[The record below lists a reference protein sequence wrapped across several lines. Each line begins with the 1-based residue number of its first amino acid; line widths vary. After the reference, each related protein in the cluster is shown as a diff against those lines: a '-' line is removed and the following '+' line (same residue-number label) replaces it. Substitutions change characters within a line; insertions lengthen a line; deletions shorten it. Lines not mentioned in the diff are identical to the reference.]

1 MNTEENINAQGLLEK
16 EKLTI
21 GFIPLT
27 DCASLVVAKEKG
39 FFEKYG
45 LDVTLSKEASW
56 ANIRDKLAYGILD
69 CAQMLST
76 MPITNTLGIG
86 SWKNDTVTALV
97 LGVNGNAITI
107 STKLYQELKQ
117 LAPAFDEKRPV
128 TADALK
134 QLVEIRK
141 KEGKEP
147 LCFAH
152 VFPCSTHNYFLRY
165 WLASAGID
173 PDKDVTLSVI
183 PPQQMVKNL
192 EANIVDGFCVGE
204 PWNQYAV
211 QKGIGHA
218 LITSYEIWN
227 NAPDKVLGV
236 KKEWASTHP
245 NTHKALLKSLIEAAA
260 WADKDENREKVAEL
274 LSREE
279 YINVPVEI
287 ISSPLKGKYKY
298 HPDGALESLPD
309 FNVFHRYNAGF
320 PWYSYIGWYLSQMV
334 RWGDI
339 PDSQDTET
347 ILQDI
352 YWVDLYRQ
360 VAEEMGLDYP
370 TENTKSEGIQGSQ
383 AESGASSSAQS
394 ISPNMF
400 FDGKIFEY
408 S

>member
-1 MNTEENINAQGLLEK
+1 MSKEQNNHDQDLLEK

-27 DCASLVVAKEKG
+27 DCATLVVAKELN

-56 ANIRDKLAYGILD
+56 ANIRDKLAYGVLD
-69 CAQMLST
+69 CAQMLAT
-76 MPITNTLGIG
+76 MPIDTTLGLG
-86 SWKNDTVTALV
+86 SWKKETVTALV

-107 STKLYQELKQ
+107 SNKLYQELKH
-117 LAPAFDEKRPV
+117 LDPHFDDQRPV
-128 TADALK
+128 TADVLK
-134 QLVEIRK
+134 QLVEMRK
-141 KEGKEP
+141 SEGKEP
-147 LCFAH
+147 LTFAH
-152 VFPCSTHNYFLRY
+152 VFPSSTHNYFLRY

-173 PDKDVTLSVI
+173 PDNDVTLSVI

-236 KKEWASTHP
+236 NKEWACSHP
-245 NTHKALLKSLIEAAA
+245 NTHKALIKALIEAAA

-287 ISSPLKGKYKY
+287 ISSPLKGQYKY
-298 HPDGALESLPD
+298 NADGKMESLPD
-309 FNVFHRYNAGF
+309 FNVFQRYNAGF
-320 PWYSYIGWYLSQMV
+320 PWFSHIGWYLSQMI
-334 RWGDI
+334 RWKDI
-339 PDSQDTET
+339 SASQDPIS
-347 ILQDI
+347 ILKDI
-352 YWVDLYRQ
+352 YWVDFYRQ
-360 VAEEMGLDYP
+360 VVDEMGLAYP
-370 TENTKSEGIQGSQ
+370 LQNSKAEGTHSGHWQSESNTGTQTM
-383 AESGASSSAQS
+383 SSDL
-394 ISPNMF
+394 F
-400 FDGKIFEY
+400 FDKKTFDFI
-408 S
+408 